1 MGQLV
6 VIAGNLGSGKT
17 TLARLLSE
25 RFEATV
31 FGEIPAEYPYLE
43 DMYADMK
50 RWCFNNQLSFMVKK
64 AEEHLEIQ
72 AGTKLGIQDRG
83 MAETHEVFSQA
94 FLKLGMLSQ
103 RDYTMLHRTH
113 SLLQPRLEPAD
124 LVIFLY
130 APVPFLHA
138 RILQRDRSTEVAVWP
153 PLLEELN
160 RQYERW
166 YDALATKHIGL
177 DMTGIDFVARRED
190 LESVYS
196 KVQTIVADPAPS
208 SSRFTP

>member
-17 TLARLLSE
+17 TLARLLAE

-43 DMYADMK
+43 DMYTDME
-50 RWCFNNQLSFMVKK
+50 RWCFNNQLSFMIKK

-72 AGTKLGIQDRG
+72 TGTKLGIVDRG
-83 MAETHEVFSQA
+83 MAETHEVFSRA
-94 FLKLGMLSQ
+94 FLELGMLSQ
-103 RDYTMLHRTH
+103 RDYVMLHRTH
-113 SLLQPRLEPAD
+113 SLLQPRLAPVD

-130 APVPFLHA
+130 APSAFLRA
-138 RILQRDRSTEVAVWP
+138 RILQRDRSTEGAVWP

-166 YDALATKHIGL
+166 YDALVTKRIGL
-177 DMTGIDFVARRED
+177 DMTTIDFVARRDD
-190 LESVYS
+190 LESIYS
-196 KVQTIVADPAPS
+196 RVEAIVADAAPS
-208 SSRFTP
+208 SSRVTP